1 LLLDLFSRTPGTFIK
16 WDATFALAMKT
27 SDDAESEEK
36 INALAIGEFS
46 HILSFAFSQSEN
58 PVTET
63 AWNARVGRTGDVG
76 LPGQNW
82 SRSLGGQNTTASAI
96 STYLPDTVSL
106 SNFQLERFWGIV
118 STECR
123 VGGLHA
129 GTEAMVSKVV
139 AVWQDQHLRSLQ
151 AMVLDFV
158 D

>member
-1 LLLDLFSRTPGTFIK
+1 
-16 WDATFALAMKT
+16 M
-27 SDDAESEEK
+27 EEK
-36 INALAIGEFS
+36 QPAA
-46 HILSFAFSQSEN
+46 ARSQQAAEEKQPATARN
-58 PVTET
+58 QQTGGPRPVTET

-96 STYLPDTVSL
+96 NTYLPDTVSL

-118 STECR
+118 STVCR

-139 AVWQDQHLRSLQ
+139 A
-151 AMVLDFV
+151 A
-158 D
+158 